1 MFDEQANFHSDASQ
15 MMKRITPLDS
25 NSKVYTRTWKIQ
37 FFCSRIPDPKFKH
50 MEYACHKGKKP
61 HKAPIVSERQA

>member
-37 FFCSRIPDPKFKH
+37 FLCSRILDPKFKH
-50 MEYACHKGKKP
+50 MEYACPRARNHTKRP
-61 HKAPIVSERQA
+61 